1 MNAGW
6 CSAGGTA
13 ATGCAIGCR
22 GTGIGRM
29 GSGAAGGASTAAAVT
44 SLEISASSGERAPV
58 CKVTAMKRE
67 STSSAAERDAALVC
81 ARRSGG
87 RALVGL
93 LLLQAETTSAT
104 A

>member
-1 MNAGW
+1 MNAGC

-29 GSGAAGGASTAAAVT
+29 GSAGASTAAAVT

-67 STSSAAERDAALVC
+67 STSRAAERDAALVC